1 MEALDTDSRLSELT
15 LESFLERLASDAPVP
30 GGGSAAALAA
40 AMGASLVHMVVA
52 LSEGR
57 PHAEGREDVL
67 REMRLAAAGLQS
79 ELLELAQADAAA
91 YASVIAAR
99 RLPRDTE
106 RERQARLVQIQ
117 VATREAIRAPLE
129 VARRAADVLALSE
142 RLAPIGSRR
151 AISDVG
157 VAGLL
162 AAAGLR
168 GAIANVDINVPS
180 LADDDPLREEARAAR
195 DELLAG
201 LDERERALRRAVADR
216 LE

>member
-57 PHAEGREDVL
+57 PNAEGREDVL

-106 RERQARLVQIQ
+106 RERQARLVQVQ

>member
-1 MEALDTDSRLSELT
+1 
-15 LESFLERLASDAPVP
+15 
-30 GGGSAAALAA
+30 
-40 AMGASLVHMVVA
+40 MGASLVHMVVA

-57 PHAEGREDVL
+57 PNAEGREDVL
-67 REMRLAAAGLQS
+67 REMRLAAASLQS

-106 RERQARLVQIQ
+106 RERQARLVQVQ